1 MTDTLDAA
9 LQSIYARGHT
19 ARIAYSWFTAD
30 SWPRLLAIAADRASL
45 PDTFEG
51 FERRAGERFNRHI
64 ANGVPLERV
73 LIDVDA
79 LGAFCA
85 AQRIP
90 VDARSRSAF
99 AALVL
104 ARRDAVAGRG

>member
-9 LQSIYARGHT
+9 LQSICARGHT

-51 FERRAGERFNRHI
+51 FEKRAGERFDRHV
-64 ANGVPLERV
+64 AAGYPLERV
-73 LIDVDA
+73 LIDVTA
-79 LGAFCA
+79 LAAFCA

-90 VDARSRSAF
+90 VDSTGRATF
-99 AALVL
+99 AAFVL
-104 ARRDAVAGRG
+104 SQRDATAGRA